1 MVKILIK
8 NAHICDPATNM
19 DCEGDI
25 FLVDGVIADIGTNLE
40 YETEVTIDAS
50 GLIAAPGLVDMHV
63 HLRDPGQTEKEDIIS
78 GCKAAAAG
86 GVTSVLAM
94 PNTNPTVDNV
104 ETVQYILEKA
114 KDADAILVDAVN
126 VVSGNIIR
134 NLPNLKLVQ
143 SEGVAYNLIDTEAA
157 KEQGIYVCN
166 NASANAGSVAEH
178 TIMLM
183 LACTRRLIEGD
194 TLVRRGKQ
202 IQAKGSFILAGIPE
216 LEHCHVGLLGFGA
229 IAKQTAKRLKGFG
242 CRVSYYSRHQV
253 SEEIEQEY
261 QVSYLPL
268 QELYRSCVPVTA
280 ETKNMVDKRVFECMK
295 STSIVIN
302 TARGEIVNQQDL
314 YNAIVSRQI
323 AGAGMDTLCPEPVPF
338 DHPLLQLPEHLQ
350 YKVTFSPHIGGTTY
364 GVFQHMYRTIWS
376 NISAVCHGQTP
387 NHIVV

>member
-1 MVKILIK
+1 MKVAILTSQERVEK
-8 NAHICDPATNM
+8 FTDWS
-19 DCEGDI
+19 
-25 FLVDGVIADIGTNLE
+25 LVPKD
-40 YETEVTIDAS
+40 TE
-50 GLIAAPGLVDMHV
+50 LIYI
-63 HLRDPGQTEKEDIIS
+63 GQTYTDDEVI
-78 GCKAAAAG
+78 
-86 GVTSVLAM
+86 
-94 PNTNPTVDNV
+94 
-104 ETVQYILEKA
+104 QKA

-268 QELYRSCVPVTA
+268 QELYRSCDILSIHVPVTA
-280 ETKNMVDKRVFECMK
+280 ETKNMG
-295 STSIVIN
+295 IN
-302 TARGEIVNQQDL
+302 
-314 YNAIVSRQI
+314 
-323 AGAGMDTLCPEPVPF
+323 
-338 DHPLLQLPEHLQ
+338 
-350 YKVTFSPHIGGTTY
+350 
-364 GVFQHMYRTIWS
+364 
-376 NISAVCHGQTP
+376 VCL
-387 NHIVV
+387 NV

>member
-1 MVKILIK
+1 MKVAILTSQERVEK
-8 NAHICDPATNM
+8 FTDWS
-19 DCEGDI
+19 
-25 FLVDGVIADIGTNLE
+25 LVPKD
-40 YETEVTIDAS
+40 TE
-50 GLIAAPGLVDMHV
+50 LIYI
-63 HLRDPGQTEKEDIIS
+63 GQTYTDDEVI
-78 GCKAAAAG
+78 
-86 GVTSVLAM
+86 
-94 PNTNPTVDNV
+94 
-104 ETVQYILEKA
+104 QKA

-143 SEGVAYNLIDTEAA
+143 SEGVAYHLIDTEAA

-261 QVSYLPL
+261 QVSDLPV
-268 QELYRSCVPVTA
+268 QELYRSCDILSIHGPVTA
-280 ETKNMVDKRVFECMK
+280 ETKNMVDKRVFEWMK

>member
-1 MVKILIK
+1 MKVAILTSQERVEK
-8 NAHICDPATNM
+8 FTDWS
-19 DCEGDI
+19 
-25 FLVDGVIADIGTNLE
+25 LVPKD
-40 YETEVTIDAS
+40 TE
-50 GLIAAPGLVDMHV
+50 LIYI
-63 HLRDPGQTEKEDIIS
+63 GQTYTDDEVI
-78 GCKAAAAG
+78 
-86 GVTSVLAM
+86 
-94 PNTNPTVDNV
+94 
-104 ETVQYILEKA
+104 QKA

-143 SEGVAYNLIDTEAA
+143 SEGVAYHLIDTEAA

-268 QELYRSCVPVTA
+268 QELYRSCDILSIHVPVT
-280 ETKNMVDKRVFECMK
+280 
-295 STSIVIN
+295 
-302 TARGEIVNQQDL
+302 
-314 YNAIVSRQI
+314 SR
-323 AGAGMDTLCPEPVPF
+323 
-338 DHPLLQLPEHLQ
+338 
-350 YKVTFSPHIGGTTY
+350 
-364 GVFQHMYRTIWS
+364 
-376 NISAVCHGQTP
+376 N
-387 NHIVV
+387 